1 MKKDKF
7 LLAQR
12 NRRICAMYFDLLR
25 RGTPFMEA
33 YAATAETFWLSESH
47 IRRIIAHHAQQKARK

>member
-7 LLAQR
+7 LIAQR

-25 RGTPFMEA
+25 RGMLFMQA
-33 YAATAETFWLSESH
+33 YAATADTFYISESLV
-47 IRRIIAHHAQQKARK
+47 RRIIAHYSQQKA